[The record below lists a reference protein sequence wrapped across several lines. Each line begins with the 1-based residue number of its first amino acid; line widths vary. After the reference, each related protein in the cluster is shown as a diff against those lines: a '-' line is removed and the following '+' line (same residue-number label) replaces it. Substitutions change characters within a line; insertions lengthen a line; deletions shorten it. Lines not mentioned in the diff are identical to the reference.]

1 LAPEYRQAG
10 GAIKANHPENKS
22 TPSPQ
27 VTTRKDVMTTSRTPA
42 AIREFLAWMRVEAGA
57 SPHTLAA
64 YRADLALYLAGLP
77 EGELRRA
84 RPEHVMD
91 FVAGEAARGM
101 APATQA
107 RRLVAVRVLHRWLL
121 AEARCAADP
130 AADVDGPVLW
140 SRIPEY
146 LTPGE
151 AEHLL
156 EPEADPTAT
165 AMRAQVMLELLY
177 GCGLRAT
184 ECAGV
189 RVEHVS
195 FDESVLRVRGKGE
208 KDRIVPYGASAARAL
223 ALWLEDAR
231 PGFVSSRHPDPGTV
245 LLSVR
250 GNPLTRQD
258 VWTTVRKRATERG
271 IDRRKISPHT
281 LRHSFATHLLA
292 GGADLRVVQS
302 LLGHAS
308 VSTTQIYTRV
318 EEERMRA
325 AHARFH
331 PRA

>member
-1 LAPEYRQAG
+1 MAD
-10 GAIKANHPENKS
+10 
-22 TPSPQ
+22 
-27 VTTRKDVMTTSRTPA
+27 TRASDV
-42 AIREFLAWMRVEAGA
+42 IQDFLAWMRVEAGA

-64 YRADLALYLAGLP
+64 YRADLALYVATLP
-77 EGELRRA
+77 SCQLRDA
-84 RPEHVMD
+84 CAENVLD

-107 RRLVAVRVLHRWLL
+107 RRLVAVRALHRWLV
-121 AEARCAADP
+121 AEGRCVSDP

-140 SRIPEY
+140 SRLPEY
-146 LTPGE
+146 LTPVE

-156 EPEADPTAT
+156 DPRSAGDGVPSTADL
-165 AMRAQVMLELLY
+165 RSQVVLELLY

-184 ECAGV
+184 ECATV
-189 RVEHVS
+189 RVDQVS
-195 FDESVLRVRGKGE
+195 FDESVLRVRGKGQ
-208 KDRIVPYGASAARAL
+208 KDRIVPFGASAARAVSI
-223 ALWLEDAR
+223 WLEDGR
-231 PGFVSSRHPDPGTV
+231 PHFVSTKRADPGTV

-258 VWTTVRKRATERG
+258 IWNTVRARAAARG
-271 IDRRKISPHT
+271 IDRRKLSPHT
-281 LRHSFATHLLA
+281 LRHSFATHLLN
-292 GGADLRVVQS
+292 GGADLRVVQA